1 MAKQSMIER
10 EKKRIRLEKKYAD
23 KRANLLQEYAK
34 EQSFTEK
41 LEIHSKIQKLPRNS
55 AKTRIQNRCWK
66 TGRPRGVFR
75 DFGVSRHVLR
85 EMAHQCLLPGVTKSS
100 W

>member
-1 MAKQSMIER
+1 MAKKSMVER
-10 EKKRIRLEKKYAD
+10 EKKRIRLNNKYAA
-23 KRANLLQEYAK
+23 KRNLLLQEYRSTK
-34 EQSFTEK
+34 DFTLK

-55 AKTRIQNRCWK
+55 AKNRIRNRCWK
-66 TGRPRGVFR
+66 TGRPRGYYR